1 MKITITK
8 TASPKTKPN
17 DSELGFG
24 KYFTDH
30 MLISDYNEDE
40 GWHDTRIVPFENLS
54 IHPASTVLHYG
65 TEIFEGLKAYRRSD
79 GKVQLFRP
87 MENVRRLNNSA
98 ERLCLPQIPEED
110 SLQMLIEFVKCE
122 QDWTPSS
129 PGTSLYL
136 RPFMFGNDETL
147 GLHSIKNARY
157 VIIASPVGSYYKEG
171 INPVRIMIEDEDVR
185 AVRGG
190 TGYAKC
196 GGNYAASTRAGERAE
211 KKGYSQV
218 LWLDGVERKYIE
230 EVGAMNVMFKIGD
243 EIVTPKLTG
252 SILPGITRKSCIEV
266 LKNQGYTVNERL
278 LSLEELEKAMEDGTL
293 EEAWGCGTA
302 AVVSPIGELCYKDKK
317 CIINNGKIGK
327 VTQELY
333 DTLTG
338 IQWGTM
344 PDTYGWTYEIK

>member
-110 SLQMLIEFVKCE
+110 S
-122 QDWTPSS
+122 
-129 PGTSLYL
+129 Y
-136 RPFMFGNDETL
+136 
-147 GLHSIKNARY
+147 
-157 VIIASPVGSYYKEG
+157 
-171 INPVRIMIEDEDVR
+171 
-185 AVRGG
+185 
-190 TGYAKC
+190 
-196 GGNYAASTRAGERAE
+196 
-211 KKGYSQV
+211 
-218 LWLDGVERKYIE
+218 
-230 EVGAMNVMFKIGD
+230 
-243 EIVTPKLTG
+243 
-252 SILPGITRKSCIEV
+252 
-266 LKNQGYTVNERL
+266 
-278 LSLEELEKAMEDGTL
+278 
-293 EEAWGCGTA
+293 
-302 AVVSPIGELCYKDKK
+302 
-317 CIINNGKIGK
+317 
-327 VTQELY
+327 
-333 DTLTG
+333 
-338 IQWGTM
+338 
-344 PDTYGWTYEIK
+344 